1 MTDADLLSR
10 VRKVESS
17 IEQLISII
25 AELERGGKRDYHD
38 APAYRSKR
46 TEHNYIRDK
55 AEGCGKV
62 IPRDRPEISEA
73 QDGLSNIDAMLD
85 RGVTE
90 LRASGR
96 LEIEDDAA
104 DRALVLAILDAV
116 MPASLQTDQNIKDSR

>member
-1 MTDADLLSR
+1 
-10 VRKVESS
+10 
-17 IEQLISII
+17 
-25 AELERGGKRDYHD
+25 
-38 APAYRSKR
+38 
-46 TEHNYIRDK
+46 
-55 AEGCGKV
+55 V